1 MHLISNRTGETD
13 PDDDGVTTAVEVYF
27 CYDPQNASETPVV
40 NEFSPRIEDR
50 CEDSS
55 RGES

>member
-1 MHLISNRTGETD
+1 MLLVHLISNRTGETD

-50 CEDSS
+50 CEDS
-55 RGES
+55 